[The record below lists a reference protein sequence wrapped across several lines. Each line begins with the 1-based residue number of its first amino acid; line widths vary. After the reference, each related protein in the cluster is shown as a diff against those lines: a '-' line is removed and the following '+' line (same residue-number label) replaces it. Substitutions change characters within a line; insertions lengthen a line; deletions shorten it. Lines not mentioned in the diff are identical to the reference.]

1 MIKLESVTKRYG
13 DLLAVD
19 GISIHVKKGEIFGLL
34 GPNGAGK
41 STMISMLSGQTMA
54 DSGELSVGDH
64 PPCSNDAKRLLGV
77 APQSTAL
84 YEDLSALDNLQFF
97 GSLYRLSR
105 EKLAQRCEEVL
116 EFTGLADR
124 AKDRVS
130 NYSGGMKRRLNL
142 AATLLHEPEVLLLDE
157 PTVGVDPQSRNKL
170 FENILALKAQ
180 GKTILYTTHYME
192 EVERLCDRV
201 GIVDHGR
208 LLALDSVDN
217 LIRQYGGA
225 SQVRLTGAAGEVVID
240 TDQPII
246 DLQQLLVEHRDIT
259 DLQLRRP
266 DMEKVFLNL
275 TGRTLRD

>member
-1 MIKLESVTKRYG
+1 MIKLESVTKRY
-13 DLLAVD
+13 DDVLAVD
-19 GISIHVKKGEIFGLL
+19 DISLHVKKGEIFGLL
-34 GPNGAGK
+34 EPNGAGK
-41 STMISMLSGQTMA
+41 STMISMLSGQTLA
-54 DSGELSVGDH
+54 DSGDLSVGGYL
-64 PPCSNDAKRLLGV
+64 PSSNDAKRLLGV

-116 EFTGLADR
+116 EFTGLSDR

-192 EVERLCDRV
+192 EAERLCDRV

-208 LLALDSVDN
+208 LLALDSVDH
-217 LIRQYGGA
+217 LINQYGGD
-225 SQVRLTGAAGEVVID
+225 SQVRISSADGEVVID
-240 TDQPII
+240 TDQPIVK
-246 DLQQLLVEHRDIT
+246 LQELLVKHHDIT

-275 TGRTLRD
+275 TGRHLRD